1 MERTVTK
8 MSGSRTGI
16 RIDMASKRT
25 ASRAKGKISG
35 KVKPWLFLL
44 PTIVIIVFWMIK
56 PLIQTLMYTLYDWNM
71 LPGTVPEFVGLSNF
85 KELFNAPEFGSAIVN
100 TFYYILMMLPFS
112 VILPMIIAALIQNV
126 NPKMQRIYRALIFI
140 PMIMPPVATATVF
153 QWLLHQ
159 TNGLINHVLISVGLI
174 DNGINFF
181 MTEGLAR
188 LMIAL
193 ITGWKMIGFA
203 TLMFSASIGNISPEY
218 YEAAKMDGSRGI
230 RRFIDITVPMLS
242 PTMML
247 MIMMSILFASQWTF
261 AYIDVMT
268 QGGPYGTTTNIY
280 YLIYKYAFGN
290 SNVGV
295 SAAASLVFLV
305 VFGIIALLLQKLSS
319 RLAFYDN

>member
-1 MERTVTK
+1 MTEIAKKQTEIQ
-8 MSGSRTGI
+8 MN
-16 RIDMASKRT
+16 A
-25 ASRAKGKISG
+25 RAKKSQKVQSEKLSGKI
-35 KVKPWLFLL
+35 KPWLFLL
-44 PTIVIIVFWMIK
+44 PTIVLIVFWMIK

-85 KELFNAPEFGSAIVN
+85 SALFQAPEFASAIAN

-112 VILPMIIAALIQNV
+112 VIMPMLIAALIQNLK
-126 NPKMQRIYRALIFI
+126 PRTQRIYRVLIFL
-140 PMIMPPVATATVF
+140 PLIMPPVATSTVF

-159 TNGLINHVLISVGLI
+159 TNGLINHVLISLGFI
-174 DNGINFF
+174 DNGLNFF

-193 ITGWKMIGFA
+193 ISGWKMIGFSA
-203 TLMFSASIGNISPEY
+203 LMFSAAIGNISPEY
-218 YEAAKMDGSRGI
+218 YEAARMDGSGGF
-230 RRFIDITVPMLS
+230 RRFIDITVPLLS

-261 AYIDVMT
+261 TYIDVLT

-305 VFGIIALLLQKLSS
+305 IFGIIALLLQKISK